1 MKNFALGVICT
12 IALLVVGGLAY
23 LLLGFAEVRGDVGG
37 SRLESRLMTAA
48 VQASVR
54 RHAPEVA
61 NPFPP
66 TDENLIAGGKIFLN
80 ECAGCH
86 GTPGKTTDYSDT
98 LYPPVPQLPKVGT

>member
-12 IALLVVGGLAY
+12 IAVLVVGGLAY

-54 RHAPEVA
+54 RHAPEVV

-66 TDENLIAGGKIFLN
+66 TDENLIAGGKIF
-80 ECAGCH
+80 
-86 GTPGKTTDYSDT
+86 
-98 LYPPVPQLPKVGT
+98 